1 MDTYGEYSFK
11 VRTSE
16 CGPGGRASLP
26 AICGLLQEAAALN
39 AGELAFSRSDFEAAG
54 ENISW
59 VLSRLRVKI
68 PDYPVWGESVKV
80 LTFPRG
86 GRRITAWRDF
96 IVTGEGGRAI
106 AVATSEWM
114 LIDLGSR
121 KILPVPEKVFAAAN
135 TVREP
140 VLGLEPYTPR
150 LRFPRAADGDVSRP
164 GPLVFRAGSSHMD
177 MNGHVNNVH
186 YIEWLLEACPQRSV
200 GDFEIVFRSETFAG
214 ESVCVEAFEDVSTGR
229 MYHRV
234 ASPSGKD
241 HVVAVTS
248 S

>member
-16 CGPGGRASLP
+16 CGPGGRAALPSL
-26 AICGLLQEAAALN
+26 CNLLQEAAALN
-39 AGELAFSRSDFEAAG
+39 AGELKFSKSDFEAAG
-54 ENISW
+54 ENVSW
-59 VLSRLRVKI
+59 VLTRLRVKI
-68 PDYPVWGESVKV
+68 SDYPVWGEEVKV

-86 GRRITAWRDF
+86 GRKITAWRDF
-96 IVTGEGGRAI
+96 IVTGEGSRPI

-114 LIDLGSR
+114 LIDLASR
-121 KILPVPEKVFAAAN
+121 KIMPVPESVYAAAN
-135 TVREP
+135 TVKPP

-150 LRFPRAADGDVSRP
+150 LRFPSAEGEGASP
-164 GPLVFRAGSSHMD
+164 GESLVFRAGNSHID

-186 YIEWLLEACPQRSV
+186 YIEWMLEACPTRRVSDV
-200 GDFEIVFRSETFAG
+200 EIVFRSETFAG
-214 ESVCVEAFEDVSTGR
+214 EDVYVEAVEDVPSGK

-234 ASPSGKD
+234 RCRDGKD
-241 HVVAVTS
+241 HVIAVS